1 MTHGYRHLKMVK
13 DIISFNF
20 YTTSVK
26 CTGNETATSQCNVS
40 FDVTSECGTDLSSAG
55 VICYN
60 GTGMHVHLVLYDK
73 MQKDFC

>member
-1 MTHGYRHLKMVK
+1 M
-13 DIISFNF
+13 
-20 YTTSVK
+20 
-26 CTGNETATSQCNVS
+26 AASQCNVS

-60 GTGMHVHLVLYDK
+60 GTGMHLHLVLYNM